1 MNEQGKRKD
10 EKDADGT
17 WEKKNKTKQGKRE
30 NKKHTFQNEEAATSS
45 SSITKKGI
53 TKRE

>member
-17 WEKKNKTKQGKRE
+17 WEKKAKGKRE

-45 SSITKKGI
+45 SSIIKKGI